1 MRDVS
6 ITRYNVGADF
16 GSEHLD
22 AKLAAQYEDGVR
34 KILFSRRFENK
45 DSGFKNLERWLKEKC
60 KCKGVEIR
68 ISCEATGVYHERC
81 CYFLNGLGYHVTV
94 EVPSRVKSYKKSC
107 GFNSKN
113 DKIDATALAYM
124 GLERNLRKWEPINS
138 FYYELRMLTRYYES
152 VQQMHTSAGNQLHA
166 MQRAM
171 HLSKLVVKQLKA
183 NIKLYEKQL
192 AELEKAIE
200 EKIESQS
207 EVKRKIDDII
217 EDMKGVNVMT
227 VAVVI
232 AETNGF
238 NWFTNR
244 RQVVKYAGYDVVED
258 QSGKRRGKT
267 KISKKGNAHIR
278 RALYF
283 PAINLVTYNVRP
295 FADKYQRIFE
305 RSRIPMKGYTALQ
318 KDLLLMLC
326 TLWKKHQ
333 KFDPGY
339 QKSAKE
345 KITSAD

>member
-1 MRDVS
+1 VCIMRDVS
-6 ITRYNVGADF
+6 ITRYNVGVDF
-16 GSEHLD
+16 GSEQMD
-22 AKLAAQYEDGVR
+22 AKLGVQYEDGIR

-45 DSGFKNLERWLKEKC
+45 ETGFKSLDGWLKEKC
-60 KCKGVEIR
+60 RCKDVEIR

-81 CYFLNGLGYHVTV
+81 CYFLDGLAYYVTV

-138 FYYELRMLTRYYES
+138 FYYELRMLTRYHES
-152 VQQMHTSAGNQLHA
+152 VQQMHTSACNQLHA
-166 MQRAM
+166 MQAGMRV
-171 HLSKLVVKQLKA
+171 SKLVVKQLKA

-200 EKIESQS
+200 EKIQS
-207 EVKRKIDDII
+207 EPEVKRKIDNII

-238 NWFTNR
+238 SWFTNR
-244 RQVVKYAGYDVVED
+244 REVVKYSGYDVVED
-258 QSGKRRGKT
+258 QSGKRKGKT

-283 PAINLVTYNVRP
+283 PAINLATYNVKP
-295 FADKYQRIFE
+295 FAGKYERIFE
-305 RSRIPMKGYTALQ
+305 RSRIKMKGYTALQ
-318 KDLLLMLC
+318 KDLLLMSF
-326 TLWKKHQ
+326 TLWKKDQ
-333 KFDPGY
+333 KFDPNY
-339 QKSAKE
+339 QNQQGE
-345 KITSAD
+345 K